1 MTMYSQEIVVNWG
14 ESDPF
19 GLVYFPRMLAWFND
33 LEHNLFR
40 QIGHPVTGMI
50 REMRTAFVMGEVHFR
65 FIGPAAYGDRV
76 TCTISLKELRDKTIH
91 WNCKA
96 QNTQTM
102 EPITEGLAI
111 RVFARINDDGTLTSS
126 SIPGEM
132 RDALTEMGNIKAIK
146 THIDKQR

>member
-1 MTMYSQEIVVNWG
+1 MTMYSQEVTVNWG

-40 QIGHPVTGMI
+40 QIGHPVTSMI
-50 REMRTAFVMGEVHFR
+50 HELRTAFVMGEVHFR

-76 TCTISLKELRDKTIH
+76 TCTIALKEMREKTIH

-96 QNTQTM
+96 VNTHTM
-102 EPITEGLAI
+102 APITEGLAV
-111 RVFARINDDGTLTSS
+111 RVFARIADDGNLASS
-126 SIPGEM
+126 PIPQEM
-132 RDALTEMGNIKAIK
+132 RDALEGMGNIRAIK
-146 THIDKQR
+146 TTIE